1 VTRQLAVLHSEPDM
15 RLLGFHRR
23 RTLAAREGGTLH
35 RLLRLAWPTVLHAV
49 VVCGDGQEL
58 LVLHRRDWLTRGRRT
73 EYSIGCTVLPLARV
87 DTATVRDDPRNAD
100 VRVLAL
106 SCGTTVVELLAPA
119 GSRTEQAMIA
129 QLGDRLTRGP
139 ATA

>member
-1 VTRQLAVLHSEPDM
+1 
-15 RLLGFHRR
+15 
-23 RTLAAREGGTLH
+23 
-35 RLLRLAWPTVLHAV
+35 
-49 VVCGDGQEL
+49 
-58 LVLHRRDWLTRGRRT
+58 
-73 EYSIGCTVLPLARV
+73 VLPLARV